1 MKKISKR
8 DLIALKA
15 GLAYYDR
22 DPENYHCNECPM
34 GRNNNRLGIPCCDFI
49 RRLGGQTIFK
59 EAADEGYDGQHNAI
73 KYLIKISYNRAIN
86 I

>member
-15 GLAYYDR
+15 GLAYYER
-22 DPENYHCNECPM
+22 DPENYQCSKCPM
-34 GRNNNRLGIPCCDFI
+34 GRSNNRLSIPCCDFI